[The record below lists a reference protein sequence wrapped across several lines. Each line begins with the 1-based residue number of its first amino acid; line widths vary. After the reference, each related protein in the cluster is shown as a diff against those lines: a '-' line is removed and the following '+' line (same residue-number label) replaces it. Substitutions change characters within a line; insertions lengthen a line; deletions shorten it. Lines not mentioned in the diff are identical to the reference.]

1 LSRKRVLVYVQH
13 LLGIGH
19 LKRAAVL
26 ARTLA
31 QQSLEVMLVSGGFPL
46 PGLALGRAKW
56 VQLPPAGAIDET
68 FKVLADADGR
78 PIDDA
83 WRARR
88 REALIRA
95 WRDFDPQ
102 LVLVELFP
110 FGRRQMRFE
119 LLPWLETAAASVRR
133 PVIVS
138 SVRDVLGGGQRNPS
152 RQDEMLQWF
161 ERYFDHVLVHGDP
174 GLIRF
179 ERSFR
184 HAEALGERLHYTGY
198 VVDRKAAMGLDA
210 NSGVGE
216 ADVVVSAGGGAV
228 GARLLEAAI
237 RCRALTLLA
246 ERTWRILAGV
256 NASPETWSRLNA
268 LADEKGAGRIIVERS
283 RDDFPSLLRA
293 SALSIS
299 QGGYNTVMEI
309 LDAGAR
315 AVVVPF
321 AAAGETEQTLRAR
334 ALAERGRIECVAET
348 DLTAVSLADSV
359 NRAASKPRPVRET
372 VDLDGANRSASLVV
386 RWISEVPW

>member
-68 FKVLADADGR
+68 FKILADADGR

-88 REALIRA
+88 REVLIRA
-95 WRDFDPQ
+95 WREFDPQ

-119 LLPWLETAAASVRR
+119 LLPWLEAAVASVRR

-138 SVRDVLGGGQRNPS
+138 SVRDVLGGGQRDPS

-184 HAEALGERLHYTGY
+184 HAAALGERLHYTGY
-198 VVDRKAAMGLDA
+198 VVDRKTVMDLDA

-237 RCRALTLLA
+237 QCRAGTILA

-256 NASPETWSRLNA
+256 NASPESWGRLNA
-268 LADEKGAGRIIVERS
+268 LAEEKGAGRIIVERS
-283 RDDFPSLLRA
+283 RNDFPSLLRA

-321 AAAGETEQTLRAR
+321 AGAGETEQTLRAH

-348 DLTAVSLADSV
+348 DLTTASLADAV

-372 VDLDGANRSASLVV
+372 VDLGGASRSASLVV
-386 RWISEVPW
+386 RWISEVAW